1 MNNDTRLGG
10 TFTLPGT
17 GISIKRMGYG
27 TIQLPGAHVWGP
39 PRDKAAALAVLK
51 EAVALGVDHID
62 TAEFY
67 GPHVSNQLI
76 REALHPY
83 ADELRIVTKIGIGR
97 GSDAS
102 WNADRSPASLRRQ
115 VQDNLVSLGLETLDV
130 VNLRLGA
137 LMDTDTSAIAE
148 PVACL
153 AELQREGLVRHIG
166 LSNITPAQYHEAEK
180 LAKIVCVQN
189 NYNLVKRDDDAF
201 IDALN
206 DQGVAYVPFFP
217 LGGSRRCNRTRCRRS
232 PRTQAPHRSRSPSP
246 GCCSARPIFSSS
258 QALRRCPTCA
268 KTLPP
273 PGCTCPHNSLR
284 CSTALRTKRVSP
296 ATRIAMPS
304 WWPRPDSNGRP
315 SP

>member
-17 GISIKRMGYG
+17 DISIKRMGYA
-27 TIQLPGAHVWGP
+27 TMQLPGAHVWGP

-76 REALHPY
+76 REALYPY
-83 ADELRIVTKIGIGR
+83 ADGLRIVTKIGIGR

-137 LMDTDTSAIAE
+137 MMDTDTSAIAE

-166 LSNITPAQYHEAEK
+166 LSNITPAQYQEAEK

-189 NYNLVKRDDDAF
+189 HYNLVKRDDDAF

-217 LGGSRRCNRTRCRRS
+217 LGGFSPVQSDALSQVAKDAGATPKQVALAWLLQRS
-232 PRTQAPHRSRSPSP
+232 PNILVIAGTSSVPHLRENLAAS
-246 GCCSARPIFSSS
+246 GLHLSA
-258 QALRRCPTCA
+258 QQLAVL
-268 KTLPP
+268 
-273 PGCTCPHNSLR
+273 NS
-284 CSTALRTKRVSP
+284 
-296 ATRIAMPS
+296 IADEAS
-304 WWPRPDSNGRP
+304 VTGH
-315 SP
+315 

>member
-27 TIQLPGAHVWGP
+27 TMQLPGAHVWGP

-83 ADELRIVTKIGIGR
+83 ADGLRIVTKIGIGR

-189 NYNLVKRDDDAF
+189 HYNLVKRDDDAF

-217 LGGSRRCNRTRCRRS
+217 LGGFSPVQSDALSQVAKDAGATPKQVALAWLLQRS
-232 PRTQAPHRSRSPSP
+232 PNILVIAGTSSVPHLRENLAAS
-246 GCCSARPIFSSS
+246 GLHLSA
-258 QALRRCPTCA
+258 QQLAVL
-268 KTLPP
+268 
-273 PGCTCPHNSLR
+273 NS
-284 CSTALRTKRVSP
+284 
-296 ATRIAMPS
+296 IADEAS
-304 WWPRPDSNGRP
+304 VTGH
-315 SP
+315 

>member
-27 TIQLPGAHVWGP
+27 TMQLPGAHVWGP

-83 ADELRIVTKIGIGR
+83 ADGLRIVTKIGIGR

-137 LMDTDTSAIAE
+137 MMDTDTSAIAE

-166 LSNITPAQYHEAEK
+166 LSNITPAQYQEAQK

-189 NYNLVKRDDDAF
+189 HYNLVKRDDDAF

-217 LGGSRRCNRTRCRRS
+217 LGGFSPVQSDALSQVAKDAGATPKQVALAWLLQRS
-232 PRTQAPHRSRSPSP
+232 PNILVIAGTSSVPHLRENLAAS
-246 GCCSARPIFSSS
+246 GLHLSA
-258 QALRRCPTCA
+258 QQLAVL
-268 KTLPP
+268 
-273 PGCTCPHNSLR
+273 NS
-284 CSTALRTKRVSP
+284 
-296 ATRIAMPS
+296 IADEAS
-304 WWPRPDSNGRP
+304 VTGH
-315 SP
+315 

>member
-27 TIQLPGAHVWGP
+27 TMQLPGAHVWGP

-83 ADELRIVTKIGIGR
+83 ADGLRIVTKIGIGR

-189 NYNLVKRDDDAF
+189 HYNLVKRDDDAF

-217 LGGSRRCNRTRCRRS
+217 LGGFSPVQSDALSQIAKDAGATPKQVALAWLLQRS
-232 PRTQAPHRSRSPSP
+232 PNILVIAGTSSVPHLRENLAAS
-246 GCCSARPIFSSS
+246 GLHLSA
-258 QALRRCPTCA
+258 QQLAVL
-268 KTLPP
+268 
-273 PGCTCPHNSLR
+273 NS
-284 CSTALRTKRVSP
+284 
-296 ATRIAMPS
+296 IADEAS
-304 WWPRPDSNGRP
+304 VTGH
-315 SP
+315 

>member
-1 MNNDTRLGG
+1 MNNDTCLGG

-27 TIQLPGAHVWGP
+27 TMQLPGAHVWGP

-83 ADELRIVTKIGIGR
+83 ADGLRIVTKIGIGR

-189 NYNLVKRDDDAF
+189 HYNLVKRDDDAF

-217 LGGSRRCNRTRCRRS
+217 LGGFSPVQSDALSQVAKDAGATPKQVALAWLLQRS
-232 PRTQAPHRSRSPSP
+232 PNILVIAGTSSVPHLRENLAAS
-246 GCCSARPIFSSS
+246 GLHLSA
-258 QALRRCPTCA
+258 QQLAVL
-268 KTLPP
+268 
-273 PGCTCPHNSLR
+273 NS
-284 CSTALRTKRVSP
+284 
-296 ATRIAMPS
+296 IADEAS
-304 WWPRPDSNGRP
+304 VTGH
-315 SP
+315 

>member
-27 TIQLPGAHVWGP
+27 TMQLPGAHVWGP

-83 ADELRIVTKIGIGR
+83 ADGLRIVTKIGIGR

-137 LMDTDTSAIAE
+137 MMDTDTSAIAE

-166 LSNITPAQYHEAEK
+166 LSNITPAQYQEAEK

-189 NYNLVKRDDDAF
+189 HYNLVKRDDDAF

-217 LGGSRRCNRTRCRRS
+217 LGGFSPVQSDALSQVAKDAGATPKQVALAWLLQRS
-232 PRTQAPHRSRSPSP
+232 PNILVIAGTSSVPHLRENLVAS
-246 GCCSARPIFSSS
+246 GLHLSAQQLAVLNSIADESSV
-258 QALRRCPTCA
+258 T
-268 KTLPP
+268 
-273 PGCTCPHNSLR
+273 GH
-284 CSTALRTKRVSP
+284 
-296 ATRIAMPS
+296 
-304 WWPRPDSNGRP
+304 
-315 SP
+315 

>member
-27 TIQLPGAHVWGP
+27 TMQLPGAHVWGP

-83 ADELRIVTKIGIGR
+83 ADGLRIVTKIGIGR

-137 LMDTDTSAIAE
+137 MMDTDTSAIAE

-166 LSNITPAQYHEAEK
+166 LSNITPAQYQEAEK

-189 NYNLVKRDDDAF
+189 HYNLVKRDDDAF

-217 LGGSRRCNRTRCRRS
+217 LGGFSPVQSDALSQVAKDAGATPKQVALAWLLQRS
-232 PRTQAPHRSRSPSP
+232 PNILVIAGTSSVPHLRENLAAS
-246 GCCSARPIFSSS
+246 GLHLSA
-258 QALRRCPTCA
+258 QQLAVL
-268 KTLPP
+268 
-273 PGCTCPHNSLR
+273 NS
-284 CSTALRTKRVSP
+284 
-296 ATRIAMPS
+296 IADEAS
-304 WWPRPDSNGRP
+304 VTGH
-315 SP
+315 

>member
-17 GISIKRMGYG
+17 DISIKRMGYG
-27 TIQLPGAHVWGP
+27 TMQLPGAHVWGP

-76 REALHPY
+76 REALYPY
-83 ADELRIVTKIGIGR
+83 ADGLRIVTKIGIGR

-137 LMDTDTSAIAE
+137 MMDTDTSAIAE

-166 LSNITPAQYHEAEK
+166 LSNITPAQYQEAEK

-189 NYNLVKRDDDAF
+189 HYNLVKRDDDAF

-217 LGGSRRCNRTRCRRS
+217 LGGFSPVQSDALSQVAKDAGATPKQVALAWLLQRS
-232 PRTQAPHRSRSPSP
+232 PNILVIAGTSSVPHLRENLAAS
-246 GCCSARPIFSSS
+246 GLHLSA
-258 QALRRCPTCA
+258 QQLAVL
-268 KTLPP
+268 
-273 PGCTCPHNSLR
+273 NS
-284 CSTALRTKRVSP
+284 
-296 ATRIAMPS
+296 IADEAS
-304 WWPRPDSNGRP
+304 VTGH
-315 SP
+315 

>member
-27 TIQLPGAHVWGP
+27 TMQLPGAHVWGP

-83 ADELRIVTKIGIGR
+83 ADGLRIVTKIGIGR

-137 LMDTDTSAIAE
+137 MMDTDTSAIAE

-166 LSNITPAQYHEAEK
+166 LSNITPAQYQEAEK

-189 NYNLVKRDDDAF
+189 HYNLVKRDDDAF

-217 LGGSRRCNRTRCRRS
+217 LGGFSPVQSDALSQVAKDAGATPKQVALAWLLQRS
-232 PRTQAPHRSRSPSP
+232 PNILVIAGTSSVPHLRENLAAS
-246 GCCSARPIFSSS
+246 GLHLSAQQLAVLDS
-258 QALRRCPTCA
+258 
-268 KTLPP
+268 
-273 PGCTCPHNSLR
+273 
-284 CSTALRTKRVSP
+284 
-296 ATRIAMPS
+296 IADEAS
-304 WWPRPDSNGRP
+304 VTGH
-315 SP
+315 

>member
-217 LGGSRRCNRTRCRRS
+217 LGGFSPVQSDALSQIAKDAGATPKQVALAWLLQRS
-232 PRTQAPHRSRSPSP
+232 PNILVIAGTSSVPHLRENLAAS
-246 GCCSARPIFSSS
+246 GLHLSA
-258 QALRRCPTCA
+258 QQLAVL
-268 KTLPP
+268 
-273 PGCTCPHNSLR
+273 NS
-284 CSTALRTKRVSP
+284 
-296 ATRIAMPS
+296 IADEAS
-304 WWPRPDSNGRP
+304 VTGH
-315 SP
+315 